1 MVARLAGLLL
11 LALGLL
17 PIANWIPGGH
27 DAPWYA
33 DRMGMWTSGGAILL
47 GVLVVSGIVYRRR
60 PQVWHDGLWAGVAA
74 RWSRGGWRADVGI
87 ALLASLTYAVVS
99 QLVFSARPL
108 LIDEIIQ
115 VFQARVF
122 ADGRLWLPTPEQPE
136 FTAAM
141 HLVDMDGRRFGQFPA
156 GGPAMLMLGTLVGAE
171 WLVGP
176 AFAGVGVLLFARLL
190 RRLAVPAGI
199 ALAAL
204 LLFAFGPFWLFLG
217 GSMMNHVT
225 ATTWLLA
232 AALGLATAVQDAAPR
247 WRAALGCGLAL
258 GIAAT
263 IRPMDAVAFA
273 LPTAAWLL
281 WRARWGGGHIVALL
295 ASGAGV
301 AVPLTGLLY
310 VNAQQ
315 TGDPLLFGY
324 IALWG
329 ASHELGFHAVPW
341 GPPHTPLRGLELV
354 NLYLL
359 RLQTHFLETPAP
371 AMLCATASLL
381 LVRRLQAFD
390 RWVLASSGLLLLA
403 YWAYWH
409 DGFYLG
415 PRFLLPLAPWLV
427 LWTVRLPAVLAE
439 RGVPPWWRQGTVTA
453 GVVALAMGGTLLA
466 PIRALQYANGML
478 SMKLDAEAAL
488 DAAGVPD
495 SAVVLVRESWGAQ
508 LMARMWGIGLTRV
521 ESEGFYRTVDA
532 CRIEHILG
540 RGERGGGTPAAIR
553 AVLTAAQADSAMLQA
568 LTASTD
574 TTARFDPRYR
584 YTAPCVDR
592 LRDDQGG
599 FSTHTPRLV
608 TRRRDITWLRDLHG
622 RNLAVLDRLDQRPVY
637 LLTQA
642 TGVGGAMRL
651 APVAMDSAKAS
662 WAREEAASHA
672 ED

>member
-1 MVARLAGLLL
+1 MVARIAGALLL
-11 LALGLL
+11 VLGLL

-33 DRMGMWTSGGAILL
+33 DRMALWGSGGAILA
-47 GVLVVSGIVYRRR
+47 GVLVVSAIVYRRR
-60 PQVWHDGLWAGVAA
+60 PEVWREGLWAGLAS
-74 RWSRGGWRADVGI
+74 RWQRGGWTVDLGI
-87 ALLASLTYAVVS
+87 AVLACLTYAVVS
-99 QLVFSARPL
+99 QMVFSAKPL

-115 VFQARVF
+115 VFQARIF
-122 ADGRLWLPTPEQPE
+122 AGGQLWIPTPEQPE

-141 HLVDMDGRRFGQFPA
+141 HLVDMEGRRFGQFPA
-156 GGPAMLMLGTLVGAE
+156 GGPAMLMLGSLVGAE
-171 WLVGP
+171 WMVGP
-176 AFAGVGVLLFARLL
+176 VFAGAGVLVFARVL
-190 RRLAVPAGI
+190 RRLAVPSGV

-225 ATTWLLA
+225 ATVWVLV
-232 AALGLATAVQDAAPR
+232 AALGLAVAVQDGTGR

-281 WRARWGGGHIVALL
+281 WRARLGGAHLAALL
-295 ASGAGV
+295 ASGVGV
-301 AVPLTGLLY
+301 ALPLAGLLF

-329 ASHELGFHAVPW
+329 KSHELGFHEVPW

-359 RLQTHFLETPAP
+359 RLQTYFLETPAP
-371 AMLCATASLL
+371 ALVFATASLL
-381 LVRRLQAFD
+381 LVRRLEAFD
-390 RWVLASSGLLLLA
+390 LWVLASSGLLLVS

-427 LWTVRLPAVLAE
+427 LWTVRLPTVLAE
-439 RGVPPWWRQGTVTA
+439 RGVPAWWRQGVVTA
-453 GVVALAMGGTLLA
+453 GVVALVMGGTMLL
-466 PIRALQYANGML
+466 PIRARQYANGML
-478 SMKLDAEAAL
+478 SMRLDADAAL
-488 DAAGVPD
+488 EAAGVPEG
-495 SAVVLVRESWGAQ
+495 AVVLVRESWGAQ
-508 LMARMWGIGLTRV
+508 LMARMWGLGLTRV
-521 ESEGFYRTVDA
+521 ESEGFYRSVDA
-532 CRIEHILG
+532 CRIEAILG
-540 RGERGGGTPAAIR
+540 RGERGTSSAAVR
-553 AVLTAAQADSAMLQA
+553 SALTAAQADSAMLQA
-568 LTASTD
+568 LTVSTD
-574 TTARFDPRYR
+574 TTARFDPRSR
-584 YTAPCVDR
+584 YTATCIARLQEDR
-592 LRDDQGG
+592 NG

-608 TRRRDITWLRDLHG
+608 TRRDDITYLRDLHS
-622 RNLAVLDRLDQRPVY
+622 RNLAVLDILGERPIY

-642 TGVGGAMRL
+642 TGVGGAIRL
-651 APVAMDSAKAS
+651 VPVSLDSATAS
-662 WAREEAASHA
+662 WAREEAAIHA

>member
-1 MVARLAGLLL
+1 VLL

-33 DRMGMWTSGGAILL
+33 DRISLWTSGGAILA
-47 GVLVVSGIVYRRR
+47 GVLVVSGIVFRRR
-60 PQVWHDGLWAGVAA
+60 PALWRDGLWAGIAA
-74 RWSRGGWRADVGI
+74 RWLHGGWKADLGI
-87 ALLASLTYAVVS
+87 ALIACFAYAVVS
-99 QLVFSARPL
+99 QLVFSAKPL

-115 VFQARVF
+115 VFQARIF
-122 ADGRLWLPTPEQPE
+122 AEGRLWIPTPEQPE

-141 HLVDMDGRRFGQFPA
+141 HLVDMEGRRFGQFPA
-156 GGPAMLMLGTLVGAE
+156 GGPAMLMLGTLLGAE

-176 AFAGVGVLLFARLL
+176 VFAGVGVLVFARLL
-190 RRLAVPAGI
+190 RRLAMPAGI

-225 ATTWLLA
+225 ATTWLLV
-232 AALGLATAVQDAAPR
+232 AALGLAVAVQDAAPR

-281 WRARWGGGHIVALL
+281 WRARLGGGHIAALL
-295 ASGAGV
+295 ASGVGV
-301 AVPLTGLLY
+301 AVPLAGLLY

-329 ASHELGFHAVPW
+329 QSHELGFHPVPW
-341 GPPHTPLRGLELV
+341 GEPHTPMRGLELV

-359 RLQTHFLETPAP
+359 RLQTYFLETPAP
-371 AMLCATASLL
+371 ALLFATASLL
-381 LVRRLQAFD
+381 LVRRLEAFD
-390 RWVLASSGLLLLA
+390 RWVLASAGLLLVA

-439 RGVPPWWRQGTVTA
+439 RGVPAWWRQGTVTA
-453 GVVALAMGGTLLA
+453 GVVALVMGGTMLL
-466 PIRALQYANGML
+466 PIRAGQYANGMYNL
-478 SMKLDAEAAL
+478 RLDHDSLLAAN
-488 DAAGVPD
+488 GV
-495 SAVVLVRESWGAQ
+495 SEGTVLVRESWGAQ
-508 LMARMWGIGLTRV
+508 VMSRMWALGVDRV
-521 ESEGFYRTVDA
+521 DAEALYRTTDTCALDA
-532 CRIEHILG
+532 AVTAV
-540 RGERGGGTPAAIR
+540 ERTGAGVPVLLR
-553 AVLTAAQADSAMLQA
+553 SLDAVRADSAQLQGLVQA
-568 LTASTD
+568 PD
-574 TTARFDPRYR
+574 TTLKYSPATRWTDACLQRVREDEAGMAVFPPALLAR
-584 YTAPCVDR
+584 
-592 LRDDQGG
+592 
-599 FSTHTPRLV
+599 TPNVRFV
-608 TRRRDITWLRDLHG
+608 KDLH
-622 RNLAVLDRLDQRPVY
+622 RRPPEVGSALY
-637 LLTQA
+637 LLRKPTS
-642 TGVGGAMRL
+642 T
-651 APVAMDSAKAS
+651 
-662 WAREEAASHA
+662 AASHELLPVA
-672 ED
+672 ADSAARAWGGQY

>member
-1 MVARLAGLLL
+1 MVARIAGALLL
-11 LALGLL
+11 VLGLL

-33 DRMGMWTSGGAILL
+33 DRMALWGSGGAILA
-47 GVLVVSGIVYRRR
+47 GVLVVSAIVYRRR
-60 PQVWHDGLWAGVAA
+60 PEVWREGLWAGLAS
-74 RWSRGGWRADVGI
+74 RWQRGGWTVDLGI
-87 ALLASLTYAVVS
+87 AVLACLTYAVVS
-99 QLVFSARPL
+99 QMVFSAKPL

-115 VFQARVF
+115 VFQARIF
-122 ADGRLWLPTPEQPE
+122 AGGQLWIPTPEQPE

-141 HLVDMDGRRFGQFPA
+141 HLVDMEGRRFGQFPA
-156 GGPAMLMLGTLVGAE
+156 GGPAMLMLGSLVGAE
-171 WLVGP
+171 WMVGP
-176 AFAGVGVLLFARLL
+176 VFAGAGVLVFARVL
-190 RRLAVPAGI
+190 RRLAVPSGV

-225 ATTWLLA
+225 ATVWVLV
-232 AALGLATAVQDAAPR
+232 AALGLAVAVQDGAGR

-281 WRARWGGGHIVALL
+281 WRARLGGAHLAALL
-295 ASGAGV
+295 ASGVGV
-301 AVPLTGLLY
+301 ALPLAGLLF

-329 ASHELGFHAVPW
+329 KSHELGFHEVPW

-359 RLQTHFLETPAP
+359 RLQTYFLETPAP
-371 AMLCATASLL
+371 ALVFATASLL
-381 LVRRLQAFD
+381 LVRRLEAFD
-390 RWVLASSGLLLLA
+390 RWVLASSGLLLVS

-427 LWTVRLPAVLAE
+427 LWTVRLPTVLAE
-439 RGVPPWWRQGTVTA
+439 RGVPAWWRQGVVTA
-453 GVVALAMGGTLLA
+453 GVVALVMGGTMLL
-466 PIRALQYANGML
+466 PIRARQYANGML
-478 SMKLDAEAAL
+478 SMRLDADAAL
-488 DAAGVPD
+488 EAAGVPEG
-495 SAVVLVRESWGAQ
+495 AVVLVRESWGAQ
-508 LMARMWGIGLTRV
+508 LMARMWGLGLTRV
-521 ESEGFYRTVDA
+521 ESEGFYRSVDA
-532 CRIEHILG
+532 CRIEAILG
-540 RGERGGGTPAAIR
+540 RGERGASSAAVR
-553 AVLTAAQADSAMLQA
+553 SALAAAQADSAMLQA
-568 LTASTD
+568 LTVSTD
-574 TTARFDPRYR
+574 TTARFDPRSR
-584 YTAPCVDR
+584 YTATCIARLQEDR
-592 LRDDQGG
+592 NG

-608 TRRRDITWLRDLHG
+608 TRRDDITYLRDLHS
-622 RNLAVLDRLDQRPVY
+622 RNLAVLDIPGERPIY

-642 TGVGGAMRL
+642 TGVGGAIRL
-651 APVAMDSAKAS
+651 APVSLDSATAS
-662 WAREEAASHA
+662 WAREEAAIHA